1 MGVLFL
7 NKTMK
12 NHLLGDTIIFLFSIT
27 ISFIITTLL
36 KINAQDQYIIVF
48 LLVIL
53 FIFLGE
59 KLVKK
64 YFPHFLRDN
73 SKETRFESIT
83 LMVVL
88 FFLGDFI
95 SDKTNTWLIITLY
108 YFIYVIFTIVF
119 ERVTLAKK

>member
-12 NHLLGDTIIFLFSIT
+12 NYLLGDTIIFLFSIT
-27 ISFIITTLL
+27 ISFNITILL
-36 KINAQDQYIIVF
+36 KINAQDQYIVVF
-48 LLVIL
+48 LLAIF

-64 YFPHFLRDN
+64 YFPHFLRD
-73 SKETRFESIT
+73 SKETRFESII
-83 LMVVL
+83 LMVVI

>member
-1 MGVLFL
+1 
-7 NKTMK
+7 MK

-27 ISFIITTLL
+27 ISFIITILL
-36 KINAQDQYIIVF
+36 KINAQDQYIVVF
-48 LLVIL
+48 LLAIF

-64 YFPHFLRDN
+64 YFPHFLRD
-73 SKETRFESIT
+73 SKEIRFESII
-83 LMVVL
+83 LMVIL

>member
-27 ISFIITTLL
+27 ISFIITILL
-36 KINAQDQYIIVF
+36 KINAQDQYIVVF
-48 LLVIL
+48 LLAIF

-64 YFPHFLRDN
+64 YFPHFLRD
-73 SKETRFESIT
+73 SKETRFESII
-83 LMVVL
+83 LMVIL